1 MMNPILLFVAALL
14 IVWIVLQ
21 TFGPREKF
29 QPEFLD
35 TTQVTRTIAA
45 EDSSYAQR
53 TNHATPAQY
62 NMGPI
67 AGVQSPWQ
75 VNQYRSYIK

>member
-1 MMNPILLFVAALL
+1 MSVYIWFALALL
-14 IVWIVLQ
+14 ILFLVTRVSVQ
-21 TFGPREKF
+21 EKF

-35 TTQVTRTIAA
+35 KTQVQKTVAV

-53 TNHATPAQY
+53 TNHVDPAPF

-67 AGVQSPWQ
+67 QGIETPFQ
-75 VNQYRSYIK
+75 VNQYRSYVV